1 VLNWLIW
8 AKKGELVDDYPRVFE
23 VDCSVLS
30 GMIVA
35 SSAHQ
40 AAAAGGQKRDPS
52 IMASLG
58 RQCTEKRV
66 LVTFKSIVLAKSS
79 YLLHLD
85 FAW

>member
-1 VLNWLIW
+1 MSVKLADLGN
-8 AKKGELVDDYPRVFE
+8 KGELVDDYPRVFE

-40 AAAAGGQKRDPS
+40 AAAGGQKRDPS

-66 LVTFKSIVLAKSS
+66 LITFKGIVLAKA
-79 YLLHLD
+79 LICCP
-85 FAW
+85 